1 MGVGTMKMVAATKV
15 EVGGMD
21 AGTMLLPTLVCQSA
35 RVPEYQSAREPESPR
50 AHSLPATC
58 CSPDKNSASCI
69 TSNVCDECRH
79 F

>member
-1 MGVGTMKMVAATKV
+1 MKMVAATKV
-15 EVGGMD
+15 EVGGTD
-21 AGTMLLPTLVCQSA
+21 AGTMMLPTLVCQSA
-35 RVPEYQSAREPESPR
+35 RVPECQR